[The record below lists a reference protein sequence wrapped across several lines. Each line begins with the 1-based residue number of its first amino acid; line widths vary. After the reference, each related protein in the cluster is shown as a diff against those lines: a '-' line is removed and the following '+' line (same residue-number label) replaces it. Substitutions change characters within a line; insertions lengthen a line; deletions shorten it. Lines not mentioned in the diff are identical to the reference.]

1 MFGRRPLPG
10 VMRTIVLFFA
20 VAAVGFAA
28 YDKYGSHDSAAHTG
42 VIRLLYA
49 YSSNQED
56 LLLPLIRRNLRLLNG
71 LNQQAGDVIVLR
83 RVSSEEVEINHDAG
97 RAMFS
102 HWR

>member
-1 MFGRRPLPG
+1 MQADAKRIILPR
-10 VMRTIVLFFA
+10 M
-20 VAAVGFAA
+20 VGFR
-28 YDKYGSHDSAAHTG
+28 KFGTLERVGCLLPLEGLWSGKGINVGSLT
-42 VIRLLYA
+42 
-49 YSSNQED
+49 

-71 LNQQAGDVIVLR
+71 LNQQAGDVIVR

>member
-1 MFGRRPLPG
+1 VGCFWRDFG
-10 VMRTIVLFFA
+10 
-20 VAAVGFAA
+20 AAKGINVG
-28 YDKYGSHDSAAHTG
+28 SLT
-42 VIRLLYA
+42 
-49 YSSNQED
+49 